1 MALTEYTIK
10 ITNQNT
16 NPKVL
21 TDTLDLTTISPT
33 GITTPQ
39 TPYEE
44 YIADMATVGDGS
56 ITFELYDKFQF
67 FKLAAST
74 IFTITTA
81 NGDEAA
87 YYEGL
92 KLDGALIE
100 VAAGGGADP
109 IVETV
114 SVVIKEGG
122 TPTTSTTATVGENK
136 SLTATTAPSGGTVTW
151 ASSDTAVATVS
162 DGTVA
167 PVAAGTTVITAT
179 TTIKGVTATAACVVT
194 VSA

>member
-67 FKLAAST
+67 FKLAASS
-74 IFTITTA
+74 ILTITTD
-81 NGDEAA
+81 NGDEAL
-87 YYEGL
+87 YYKGL
-92 KLDGALIE
+92 NLDGALIE
-100 VAAGGGADP
+100 ISNDPVQTIAITLNSYAISPVASGDA
-109 IVETV
+109 VT
-114 SVVIKEGG
+114 
-122 TPTTSTTATVGENK
+122 
-136 SLTATTAPSGGTVTW
+136 LTATTVPASGTVTW
-151 ASSDTAVATVS
+151 TSSDTAVATVS
-162 DGTVA
+162 AATGASITVSG
-167 PVAAGTTVITAT
+167 VAAGTAIITAT
-179 TTIKGVTATAACVVT
+179 TVINGVTAIATCRATVTAE
-194 VSA
+194 

>member
-44 YIADMATVGDGS
+44 YVADMATVGDGS

-67 FKLAAST
+67 YKLDASS
-74 IFTITTA
+74 ILTITTD
-81 NGDEAA
+81 NGDEAL
-87 YYEGL
+87 YYKGL
-92 KLDGALIE
+92 NLDGAKIVITSDPVE
-100 VAAGGGADP
+100 TIAVTFDKKTAEITAAAGASH
-109 IVETV
+109 TV
-114 SVVIKEGG
+114 TIN
-122 TPTTSTTATVGENK
+122 PTTTPASQ
-136 SLTATTAPSGGTVTW
+136 TVTW
-151 ASSDTAVATVS
+151 SSSDETVATVS
-162 DGTVA
+162 SGTVTG
-167 PVAAGTTVITAT
+167 VAAGTAVITG
-179 TTIKGVTATAACVVT
+179 TITVDNVTALATCVVT
-194 VSA
+194 VS

>member
-44 YIADMATVGDGS
+44 YVADMATVGDGS

-67 FKLAAST
+67 YKLAASSILT
-74 IFTITTA
+74 IQTD
-81 NGDEAA
+81 NGDEAL
-87 YYEGL
+87 YYKGL
-92 KLDGALIE
+92 VLDGAKIVITSDPVE
-100 VAAGGGADP
+100 TIAVTFDKKTAEITAAAGASH
-109 IVETV
+109 TV
-114 SVVIKEGG
+114 TIN
-122 TPTTSTTATVGENK
+122 PTTTPASQ
-136 SLTATTAPSGGTVTW
+136 TVTW
-151 ASSDTAVATVS
+151 SSSDETVATVS
-162 DGTVA
+162 SGTVTG
-167 PVAAGTTVITAT
+167 VAAGTAVITG
-179 TTIKGVTATAACVVT
+179 TITVDNVTALATCVVT
-194 VSA
+194 VS

>member
-67 FKLAAST
+67 YKLDASS
-74 IFTITTA
+74 ILTITTD
-81 NGDEAA
+81 NGDEAL
-87 YYEGL
+87 YYKGLNLDGL
-92 KLDGALIE
+92 KIAITN
-100 VAAGGGADP
+100 DP
-109 IVETV
+109 VETIAV
-114 SVVIKEGG
+114 TFDKKTLEITG
-122 TPTTSTTATVGENK
+122 TGSK
-136 SLTATTAPSGGTVTW
+136 S
-151 ASSDTAVATVS
+151 
-162 DGTVA
+162 
-167 PVAAGTTVITAT
+167 ITAT
-179 TTIKGVTATAACVVT
+179 TTPANQDVTWSSSDETVATVSSGTVTGVAAGTAVITGTITVDNVTALATCVVT
-194 VSA
+194 VS

>member
-44 YIADMATVGDGS
+44 YVADMATVGDGS

-67 FKLAAST
+67 FKLAASS
-74 IFTITTA
+74 ILTITTD
-81 NGDEAA
+81 NGDEAL
-87 YYEGL
+87 YYKGL

-100 VAAGGGADP
+100 ITNDP
-109 IVETV
+109 VETIAV
-114 SVVIKEGG
+114 SFDKKTATVTASAGDSHTATI
-122 TPTTSTTATVGENK
+122 TPTTTPAGQTV
-136 SLTATTAPSGGTVTW
+136 SWS
-151 ASSDTAVATVS
+151 SSDEAVATVAS
-162 DGTVA
+162 GVVTG
-167 PVAAGTTVITAT
+167 VAAGTAVITGT
-179 TTIKGVTATAACVVT
+179 FTLNGVTALATCVVT
-194 VSA
+194 VTA

>member
-44 YIADMATVGDGS
+44 YVADMATVGDGS

-67 FKLAAST
+67 YKLDASS
-74 IFTITTA
+74 ILTITTD
-81 NGDEAA
+81 NGDEAL
-87 YYEGL
+87 YYKGLNLDGL
-92 KLDGALIE
+92 KIAITN
-100 VAAGGGADP
+100 DP
-109 IVETV
+109 VETIAV
-114 SVVIKEGG
+114 TFDKKTLAITG
-122 TPTTSTTATVGENK
+122 T
-136 SLTATTAPSGGTVTW
+136 GTG
-151 ASSDTAVATVS
+151 S
-162 DGTVA
+162 
-167 PVAAGTTVITAT
+167 ITAT
-179 TTIKGVTATAACVVT
+179 TTPAGQTVTWSSSDETVATVSSGTVTGVAAGTAVITGTITVDNVTALATCVVT
-194 VSA
+194 VS